1 MNVKTIRSKSVDEI
15 KLFIQQSMDEGFLPT
30 LAIVFISSSQNRQAV
45 CEILKEKNTFL
56 DTIENLI
63 TKQIVRIRTTE
74 TSPKNSKLYFAL
86 LLETNDLIKSIMSL
100 LELFKEF
107 NLQNNKK

>member
-1 MNVKTIRSKSVDEI
+1 MEYYCAYQERCYKEVEEKLYSFSVS
-15 KLFIQQSMDEGFLPT
+15 QSEKEEVLE
-30 LAIVFISSSQNRQAV
+30 Q
-45 CEILKEKNTFL
+45 ILKEKNTFL